1 MDLAPWATLVGA
13 LLIVM
18 ALAGS
23 ALNRLPVSTAMLYLA
38 VGVAVSPLWLGL
50 AHVHPAADAAQLAR
64 LAELALLVSL
74 FTSGLKLG
82 ARLGDRQWLPP
93 VRLATVSML
102 VTAACIAAAGIWMLG
117 LPVGAAVLLG
127 GVLAPTDPVLASEV
141 QVADAADR
149 DQLRYALTGEGGLN
163 DGTAF
168 PVVMLGLGLL
178 GLREIG
184 PWGGRWLLLDVLW
197 STAGGL
203 LIGAVLGVA
212 VGRLVLYLRRIH
224 QEAVGLDNFLA
235 LGLIALSCGLALYA
249 GASSFL
255 AVFAAGFALRQVE
268 RRATAAATPGPAPA
282 RAFGTAA
289 KEEHATH
296 PRHAPAYMA
305 HAVLGFNEQIERIGE
320 VAAVIALGMLLWA
333 VKWDS
338 AAWWF
343 VPLVL
348 LVVRPVAVAAG
359 LIGTRPSRAQRGLIA
374 WFGIRGIGSLY
385 YLLYALSHGVSGAL
399 GNTLTALTLS
409 VVVASIVVHGISV
422 TPLMGLYGRAQKPLR
437 GGKPPGSARA
447 RCFCLPRRATEA
459 TFQHPSKDS
468 P

>member
-23 ALNRLPVSTAMLYLA
+23 ALNRLPLSTAMLYLA

-50 AHVHPAADAAQLAR
+50 ARLQPAADAGHLAR

-74 FTSGLKLG
+74 FTSGMKLG
-82 ARLGDRQWLPP
+82 ARPGDRQWLPP

-102 VTAACIAAAGIWMLG
+102 VTAVLITAIGTLLLG
-117 LPVGAAVLLG
+117 LPLGAAVLLG

-141 QVADAADR
+141 QVAGAADR

-168 PVVMLGLGLL
+168 PVVMLGLGLM
-178 GLREIG
+178 GLHDIG
-184 PWGGRWLLLDVLW
+184 ASGGRWLLVDVLW
-197 STAGGL
+197 TTAGGL
-203 LIGAVLGVA
+203 LIGVLLGVA
-212 VGRLVLYLRRIH
+212 VGRLVLHLRSIH
-224 QEAVGLDNFLA
+224 KEAVGLDNFLA
-235 LGLIALSCGLALYA
+235 LGLIALACGLALFA
-249 GASSFL
+249 GASAFL

-268 RRATAAATPGPAPA
+268 RRATAAAARMQAPPKA
-282 RAFGTAA
+282 TN
-289 KEEHATH
+289 EEHATH

-320 VAAVIALGMLLWA
+320 VAAVIALGLLLWA
-333 VKWDS
+333 VKWDG

-359 LIGTRPSRAQRGLIA
+359 LIGTRPSVAQRGLIA

-385 YLLYALSHGVSGAL
+385 YLLYALSHGVGGAL
-399 GNTLTALTLS
+399 GDTLTALTLS

-422 TPLMGLYGRAQKPLR
+422 TPLMALYQRAQKPLR
-437 GGKPPGSARA
+437 ARTA
-447 RCFCLPRRATEA
+447 AGTP
-459 TFQHPSKDS
+459 K
-468 P
+468 